1 MNINTSAGVW
11 LVFLYTIVM
20 TGADSVTK
28 LLSTQMSA
36 AQFYAFGA
44 AGVALFCVLA
54 AMRSQGGIGQLRT
67 AYPQM
72 MLLRSCITLV
82 ACLCFYQAFATLY
95 FAEVFL
101 FIAFIPVVA
110 AIFAGVL
117 LHEYIGPW
125 HIGGLGLGILGACF
139 LFAHNATGSSWGYAC
154 AAGATFFSALSLV
167 LERWLILR
175 ERRLLSQLFYPYAF
189 VALFMGVMLPS
200 SWQAVD
206 MITVLLTGVYA
217 ALVFAARSLSIMALR
232 NMVAAA
238 VTPMMN
244 LQFIWMV
251 VCGIVL
257 FGEWPTL
264 PVMLGAILVGLSG
277 AMCVHGSHRKFADVV
292 PQT

>member
-20 TGADSVTK
+20 TGA
-28 LLSTQMSA
+28 
-36 AQFYAFGA
+36 QFYAFGA
-44 AGVALFCVLA
+44 AGVAVFCVLA

-95 FAEVFL
+95 FAEGFL

-125 HIGGLGLGILGACF
+125 HIGGLGLGIL
-139 LFAHNATGSSWGYAC
+139 
-154 AAGATFFSALSLV
+154 GATFFSALSLV

-206 MITVLLTGVYA
+206 VITVVLTGVYA

-264 PVMLGAILVGLSG
+264 PVMFGAILVGLSG